1 MEPPHPKVPCVFVS
15 DLAKLI
21 GEGYNGDRDYE
32 EALER
37 VLRRFKG
44 EAYQG
49 KRELVPEERIQDV
62 VNRHALKVDLNDAS
76 ETLGQVEAKVTEASK
91 AMSEVVEA
99 STKEETRALS
109 EVKAAQEQAKGLTME
124 NTEAMLEVAKAKSQ
138 QAQKLLESPSDTN
151 SEVVAARAKEAEQAS
166 ENVKTLQKELETI
179 KTLKKAEAGHEK
191 AKRKLDTAK
200 NDQATW
206 NRDVRGKMQCGY
218 GTHKENTAIT
228 LAEKQLGTTIS
239 DQQAGRGMTLLKGT
253 EHPLRIFGRV
263 DGLLPDGVVE
273 VKCRQKRFFGGH
285 ARWEAA
291 QASAYCMLFDK
302 PRVVMVEYLEGQG
315 VRCTSEDFDAVYW
328 KSVVNRLEDVAF
340 ELAEK
345 TGPTA

>member
-1 MEPPHPKVPCVFVS
+1 VFVS

-21 GEGYNGDRDYE
+21 GEGYNGERDYE

-44 EAYQG
+44 ESYQG

-99 STKEETRALS
+99 SAKEETHALS
-109 EVKAAQEQAKGLTME
+109 KVKAAQEQAKGLTSLE
-124 NTEAMLEVAKAKSQ
+124 NTEAMLEVAKAKSN
-138 QAQKLLESPSDTN
+138 QAQKLLESPSDAN

-166 ENVKTLQKELETI
+166 ENVKTLQKEVETI
-179 KTLKKAEAGHEK
+179 KTLKQAEAGHEK

-206 NRDVRGKMQCGY
+206 NRDVRSKMQCGY
-218 GTHKENTAIT
+218 GTRKEDTAIS

-239 DQQAGRGMTLLKGT
+239 DQQAGRGTTLFKET
-253 EHPLRIFGRV
+253 DHPLRIFGRV
-263 DGLLPDGVVE
+263 DGLLPDAVVE
-273 VKCRQKRFFGGH
+273 VKCRQRRFFGGH
-285 ARWEAA
+285 ARWEKA
-291 QASAYCMLFDK
+291 QASAYCVLFDK
-302 PRVVMVEYLEGQG
+302 PRVIMVEHLEGEG
-315 VRCTSEDFDAVYW
+315 VRCTAEDFDTVYW
-328 KSVVNRLEDVAF
+328 ESVVNRLEDVAF

-345 TGPTA
+345 TIPAA